1 MKVNVT
7 RLESFSSEHG
17 GAREDHPGGSTD
29 VGLANM
35 NANSDQC
42 FSEHGGAREDHP
54 GGSTDVGLANMN
66 ANSDQC
72 FLGQQS

>member
-1 MKVNVT
+1 
-7 RLESFSSEHG
+7 
-17 GAREDHPGGSTD
+17 